1 MGGIAMART
10 IAATLVLFVAAHA
23 AQAQHKASP
32 VINIKVSKSV
42 TAITYRTK
50 ASTKVD
56 FRGTALQP
64 RAEGKAQV
72 ESKEGRTLID
82 AQFSK
87 LDPALNLGPEYLTY
101 VLWAISPEGR
111 PVNLGEVMLDQDKA
125 SLKVTSRLQAF
136 AMIVTAEPYY
146 AVSIPSE
153 MVVLENFARQD
164 TKGTADYVDA
174 KFELLKR
181 GRYEEAGLK
190 ATRIDPKT
198 PLELYQARNAMQ
210 VAKWQEA
217 DRLAAD
223 SYQKALAALNQAEDY
238 NTRKQR
244 KPAIATAREAA
255 QLAEDARVIAEKRG
269 EEERLEQERREA
281 DEREAQ
287 AKAEAEAE
295 TRRRAEA
302 ENQRKLEEEARRR
315 AELERIV
322 AEKEKAEADKKRM
335 EAELEANKA
344 AARER
349 EAAEAARQ
357 AREAADKAER
367 EKQELRQNLLDQ
379 LNRILP
385 TKDTPRGLQVT
396 MADILFD
403 SGRFN
408 LRPGAREALAR
419 LSGIILAHPGLKL
432 EVEGHTD
439 NVGSDAF
446 NQTLS
451 EKRSGAVRDY
461 LTNQGLGA
469 DSVTAKG
476 FGETMPIAENTTAQG
491 RQQNRR
497 VEIIVSGEAIG
508 TKLR

>member
-1 MGGIAMART
+1 MPRILALLLALCGIG
-10 IAATLVLFVAAHA
+10 ATASAH
-23 AQAQHKASP
+23 QGQ
-32 VINIKVSKSV
+32 VINIRVSRTV
-42 TAITYRTK
+42 TTITYRAKT
-50 ASTKVD
+50 STKVD
-56 FRGTALQP
+56 FRGTALEP

-72 ESKEGRTLID
+72 ENKEGRTSIE
-82 AQFSK
+82 AEFSK
-87 LDPALNLGPEYLTY
+87 LDPALRLGPEYLTY

-111 PVNLGEVMLDQDKA
+111 AVNLGEVILDGDNAK
-125 SLKVTSRLQAF
+125 LKVTSRLQAF

-153 MVVLENFARQD
+153 MVVLENFARED
-164 TKGTADYVDA
+164 TKGKADYVDA

-190 ATRIDPKT
+190 ATAIDPKV
-198 PLELYQARNAMQ
+198 PLELYQARNALQ

-217 DRLAAD
+217 DRLAGD
-223 SYQKALAALNQAEDY
+223 SFQKAATALAQAEDY
-238 NTRKQR
+238 SRRKQR

-255 QLAEDARVIAEKRG
+255 QLAEDARVIAEKRA
-269 EEERLEQERREA
+269 EEEQLAQERREA
-281 DEREAQ
+281 DEREAR

-302 ENQRKLEEEARRR
+302 ETQRKLEEEARRR

-322 AEKEKAEADKKRM
+322 AEKEKAEAERKRM
-335 EAELEANKA
+335 EAELEAAKA
-344 AARER
+344 GAREK

-357 AREAADKAER
+357 AREAAEKAER
-367 EKQELRQNLLDQ
+367 EKQELRQRLLDQ

-385 TKDTPRGLQVT
+385 TRDTSRGLQVT

-403 SGRFN
+403 SGRYN
-408 LRPGAREALAR
+408 LRPGAREALAK

-439 NVGSDAF
+439 NVGGESY
-446 NQTLS
+446 NQGLS
-451 EKRSGAVRDY
+451 EKRAGAVQEY
-461 LTNQGLGA
+461 LVNQGLGS

-508 TKLR
+508 TKIR